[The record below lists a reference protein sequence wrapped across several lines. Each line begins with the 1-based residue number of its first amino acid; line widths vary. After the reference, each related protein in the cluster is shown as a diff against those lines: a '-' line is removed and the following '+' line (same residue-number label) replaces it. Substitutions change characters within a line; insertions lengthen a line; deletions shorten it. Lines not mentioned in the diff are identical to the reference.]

1 MLLAS
6 SGVLLQ
12 YANTK
17 APGGVDP
24 LFLFRAQR
32 MLQRKDI
39 YLFATTTQIAM
50 AGERL
55 EIAFDTLYPGQVRTA
70 RKCASL
76 LYCLWLVWFS
86 THARIHPECK

>member
-1 MLLAS
+1 MQPLGQLRHCGRPQAC
-6 SGVLLQ
+6 VLLQ

-39 YLFATTTQIAM
+39 LVWKAATQIDL

-55 EIAFDTLYPGQVRTA
+55 EVAFDTLYPGKVG
-70 RKCASL
+70 KCQP
-76 LYCLWLVWFS
+76 CCPQ
-86 THARIHPECK
+86 T